1 LRSRDDAHALSGS
14 SDETIR
20 LWDMATRALLRTF
33 EGRSVSLK
41 SVAFSPDWPP
51 DKGGAHNNHRV
62 QPLVNL
68 NR

>member
-1 LRSRDDAHALSGS
+1 
-14 SDETIR
+14 
-20 LWDMATRALLRTF
+20 MATRALLRTF